1 MLWCMAGNTRR
12 TTKARVFGAELRAIR
27 EASGLGL
34 RGLAKLLETS
44 HATVSRWET
53 GARRPGLAEVAAYL
67 QAVRAP
73 AEVRERLLGVAGEP
87 DAPRWLSIG
96 MPEQPRQ
103 LATLLEI
110 EREAARITTVSP
122 LLVPG
127 LLQTADYVREIM
139 ISADVPGT
147 EIDTR
152 VAVRLGR
159 RNTITRK
166 EPAHLTAYVG
176 EVALRQIIGS
186 SEGMIDQLR
195 ELLKL
200 AEQPNIELR
209 VLPIRTGWHA
219 GLEGPFS
226 MFEFE
231 DREPVISIDNRVS
244 ALYLDEP
251 EDVSAYRCALP
262 RVEQMAMT
270 ETASVALIA
279 DIVNGQEND
288 DA

>member
-1 MLWCMAGNTRR
+1 MAGNTRR
-12 TTKARVFGAELRAIR
+12 TIRARVFGAELRATR
-27 EASGLGL
+27 EAAGLGL
-34 RGLAKLLETS
+34 RGLAKLLDTS

-53 GARRPGLAEVAAYL
+53 GARRPGVAEVAAYL

-73 AEVRERLLGVAGEP
+73 TDVRERLLGMADEP

-110 EREAARITTVSP
+110 ERAATRITTVSP

-127 LLQTADYVREIM
+127 LMQTADYARDIM
-139 ISADVPGT
+139 ISAEVPPS

-159 RNTITRK
+159 RDAINRK
-166 EPAHLTAYVG
+166 KPVQLNAFVG
-176 EVALRQIIGS
+176 ELALRQAIGS
-186 SEGMIDQLR
+186 DETMVDQLR

-200 AEQPNIELR
+200 AEQPNVMLR

-219 GLEGPFS
+219 GLEGPFVLV
-226 MFEFE
+226 EFD
-231 DREPVISIDNRVS
+231 DRDPVISIENRVS

-251 EDVSAYRCALP
+251 EDVSAYRSALP
-262 RVEQMAMT
+262 RVEQMAMSEAEST
-270 ETASVALIA
+270 SLIA
-279 DIVNGQEND
+279 DIVEEWEEQ

>member
-1 MLWCMAGNTRR
+1 MAGNTRR
-12 TTKARVFGAELRAIR
+12 TIKARVFGAELRAAR

-34 RGLAKLLETS
+34 RGLAALLDTS

-53 GARRPGLAEVAAYL
+53 GARRPGVAEVAAYL
-67 QAVRAP
+67 QAVRAS
-73 AEVRERLLGVAGEP
+73 AEVRDRLLEIAGEP

-110 EREAARITTVSP
+110 ERAATRITTVSP

-127 LLQTADYVREIM
+127 LMQTADYAREIM
-139 ISADVPGT
+139 IAAEVPAS

-159 RNTITRK
+159 RDAINRK
-166 EPAHLTAYVG
+166 KPAQLHAFVG
-176 EVALRQIIGS
+176 ELALRQEIGGD
-186 SEGMIDQLR
+186 ETMADQLR

-200 AEQPNIELR
+200 AEQPNVELR
-209 VLPIRTGWHA
+209 VVPIRTGWHA
-219 GLEGPFS
+219 GLEGPFVLV
-226 MFEFE
+226 EFD
-231 DREPVISIDNRVS
+231 DRDPVISIENRVS
-244 ALYLDEP
+244 AIYLDEP
-251 EDVSAYRCALP
+251 EDVSAYRAALP
-262 RVEQMAMT
+262 RVEQVAMSPA
-270 ETASVALIA
+270 ESSSFIA
-279 DIVNGQEND
+279 DIVKEREEQ